1 MEKIKFPVIIL
12 INPQMPENIGMS
24 ARAMMNC
31 GFSELRIVNPRERW
45 PNNIALKSAAHGS
58 FILDKAKIFN
68 NFETSTKDLKFLI
81 GTSVRKRFANKNHF
95 FDFKSLFKSFPISSK
110 VGIVFGPERSGL
122 TNEQIS
128 KCDCI
133 FSLPIYKKKSSLNL
147 SHSILL
153 VAYEF
158 SKLNIKKNNQKNKK
172 INNTASK
179 KEFYQMIDHLYEELE
194 YSGFFHPLEKA
205 KSMFLNIQNMFI
217 RANFTSQEIRTFRG
231 IIRNLSKSRNS
242 NKDY

>member
-31 GFSELRIVNPRERW
+31 GFSELRIVKPREGW
-45 PNNIALKSAAHGS
+45 PNTIAKKSAAHGS
-58 FILDKAKIFN
+58 FILDKAKIFDSFN
-68 NFETSTKDLKFLI
+68 SSTKDLKFLI

-95 FDFKSLFKSFPISSK
+95 FDFESLFKSFSLSSK

-133 FSLPIYKKKSSLNL
+133 FSLPIYKNKSSLNL

-158 SKLNIKKNNQKNKK
+158 SKLNIKKNNHK
-172 INNTASK
+172 NNTIKNIATK
-179 KEFYQMIDHLYEELE
+179 KEFYQMMNHLRDELE
-194 YSGFFHPLEKA
+194 DSGFFHPLEKA

-231 IIRNLSKSRNS
+231 IIRKLSNTRNS